1 MLIKR
6 PYLFTSIACLTIL
19 LMGCVSTPQIEIIP
33 TSSKTEVPILDH
45 TTTFTAIIPSTT
57 LGTDTPEV
65 PIVFALTNQRLDGN
79 RFVSGQGRLPYASPI
94 DIDLPGKPVWIVG
107 TPHENG
113 IIWTVVLE
121 EGKVVSYFSNEIE
134 VSETSFDPSQL
145 PPGMPPLMRSSS
157 GGYSLVSVSDPA
169 QSPFTHPNYL
179 PQSNIHVY
187 LNQNGDL
194 EFIDPSNQHLATLKV
209 NGLPDARI
217 LVDQQERL
225 LLLSDPTNKYNH
237 GVLGDNLE
245 ASSIT
250 LIDTQPTPQIT
261 SVITLPDNEVI
272 EGIAPI
278 WVDLDKDGDG
288 EIVVTVSDLE
298 LGAGLVVF
306 SEIGERLAE
315 GPKMGRPFRW
325 RHQIAFGELG
335 PEGESE
341 LAVVRTP
348 HIGGVVEYYKYTN
361 GNLSVVAEFP
371 GITSHTIG
379 SRNLDM
385 AAAGDFDGDGAIE
398 LLLPNPNLTDL
409 VAVRRTPSGVEDAWR
424 IPIGGVMSTNLAG
437 VTLPNGKL
445 AVAVGREDRV
455 LTLWFP
461 E

>member
-19 LMGCVSTPQIEIIP
+19 LMGCVSTPQKEIIP
-33 TSSKTEVPILDH
+33 TSSKTEVPILDL
-45 TTTFTAIIPSTT
+45 TPTFTAITPSTT
-57 LGTDTPEV
+57 PYTDTSEV

-94 DIDLPGKPVWIVG
+94 DIDLPGKPAWIVG

-113 IIWTVVLE
+113 IIWAVVLE
-121 EGKVVSYFSNEIE
+121 DGKVVSYFSTKNE
-134 VSETSFDPSQL
+134 VSETFITPSQL

-169 QSPFTHPNYL
+169 QSPLTHPNYL

-187 LNQNGDL
+187 LTQNGDL

-209 NGLPDARI
+209 NALPDARL

-225 LLLSDPTNKYNH
+225 LLLSGPTNKYNH

-278 WVDLDKDGDG
+278 WVDIDKDGDS
-288 EIVVTVSDLE
+288 EIIVTVSDLE

-306 SEIGERLAE
+306 SETGERLAE
-315 GPKMGRPFRW
+315 GPKMGQPFRW

-335 PEGESE
+335 SEGESE

-348 HIGGVVEYYKYTN
+348 HIGGVIEYYQYSDDALTI
-361 GNLSVVAEFP
+361 VAEFP
-371 GITSHTIG
+371 GITSHVIG

-385 AAAGDFDGDGAIE
+385 SAAGDFDGDGAIE
-398 LLLPNPNLTDL
+398 LLLPNPELTEL
-409 VAVRRTPSGVEDAWR
+409 VAVQRALAGAEEDWGLAVDGK
-424 IPIGGVMSTNLAG
+424 IGTNLAAVTMPSGKIALSIGRQDG
-437 VTLPNGKL
+437 VLRLWLP
-445 AVAVGREDRV
+445 
-455 LTLWFP
+455 
-461 E
+461 